1 MQLGKVVIIMA
12 NTDSRA
18 ISIWPQKQLHS
29 TPGGWTTV
37 GPHDFHFIRVQKGA
51 YSVGSIL

>member
-1 MQLGKVVIIMA
+1 MQLGKVIIIMA

-51 YSVGSIL
+51 YSVESIL